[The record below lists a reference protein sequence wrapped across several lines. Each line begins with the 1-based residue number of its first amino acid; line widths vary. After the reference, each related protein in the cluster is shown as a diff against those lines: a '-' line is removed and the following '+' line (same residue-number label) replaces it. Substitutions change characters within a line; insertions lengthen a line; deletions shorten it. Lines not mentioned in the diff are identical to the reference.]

1 MQNIEFDR
9 RIREMME
16 NHEESLPY
24 GSWEDILST
33 LDRRKRRVLYLRRS
47 LYGSVAVA
55 ASLLLLL
62 FLGKGGPSSDV
73 IRTYKLEDISANL
86 HKPEI
91 VTVIEKK
98 NIMPVRLL
106 SEERNSRV
114 KENAQLKEEVKGKE
128 DKGDTWIA
136 GEKITDAEGVKKE
149 ITREETG
156 ITPENKD
163 HEANDTRTIKTEE
176 RKQGYGF
183 FESGLGKVKGMFQ
196 GRRVTCA
203 LSTNL
208 TPSVYSK
215 SINMLSV
222 SLGYQSDLVPSSIRE
237 YVQSQSISDSRYS
250 MPLTFGVQA
259 QIELN
264 EKISVGTGLNYS
276 LLVSNYKE
284 TSTNSRLDV
293 QQSLHYLGIPVNVY
307 YNLLKKNTLKL
318 YLTGGFALDKG
329 ISANYKIIE
338 NGVKTYDSNNI
349 SGLQFSMGAGL
360 GAELRL
366 GNDMGLYFDPSLAY
380 FFKGKQPESIR
391 TAQPLQYKFE
401 LGMRFNL

>member
-16 NHEESLPY
+16 CHEESLPY

-98 NIMPVRLL
+98 NIIPVRLL
-106 SEERNSRV
+106 SEERNYR
-114 KENAQLKEEVKGKE
+114 VKGKE

-136 GEKITDAEGVKKE
+136 EDKITDAEGVKKE

-156 ITPENKD
+156 INQENKD
-163 HEANDTRTIKTEE
+163 HEVNDTRTIKTEE
-176 RKQGYGF
+176 KKQGYGF
-183 FESGLGKVKGMFQ
+183 FESGLGKVKGIFQ

-222 SLGYQSDLVPSSIRE
+222 SLGYQNDLVPSSIRE

-250 MPLTFGVQA
+250 MPLTFGIQA

-276 LLVSNYKE
+276 LLVSNYQE

-307 YNLLKKNTLKL
+307 YNLLKKSTLKL